1 MKTSKRIAP
10 TLFFAAIAAAFTL
23 GVVSQVGN
31 VMAEGA
37 ANVVEAVSFQANSA
51 LGSTERRCE
60 PRDVE
65 ADEGYGVSRIERR
78 VVCQ

>member
-10 TLFFAAIAAAFTL
+10 TLFVAAIVAAFGL
-23 GVVSQVGN
+23 GVVSQAGS
-31 VMAEGA
+31 VMAGNA
-37 ANVVEAVSFQANSA
+37 ANVVEAVAVKA

-60 PRDVE
+60 TRDVE
-65 ADEGYGVSRIERR
+65 ADQGYGVSRIERR